1 MQNTYSGVSK
11 VDMSEDIE
19 PVLSKVDVVLTF
31 AIEVSYCFLKACPHW
46 QLCCHFRQQIVA
58 ENICCQCGQALITT
72 MFTSCCSKALRC
84 VDIAAEQICGAAVK
98 AIVNRGIIA
107 R

>member
-31 AIEVSYCFLKACPHW
+31 AIEVSYRFYHAMH
-46 QLCCHFRQQIVA
+46 
-58 ENICCQCGQALITT
+58 
-72 MFTSCCSKALRC
+72 
-84 VDIAAEQICGAAVK
+84 
-98 AIVNRGIIA
+98 
-107 R
+107 